1 MLVVASF
8 GQLKR
13 AWELR
18 SSDLVM
24 GGTRSAL
31 AVLLAVLSFVRLG
44 AAPTSEETP
53 LLDAVRNGDQDRVR
67 SLIADQVDVNATDGD
82 GTTALHFAVHAGDLA
97 MTTLL
102 VTGGADVDTPN
113 RFGAIPLALAAE
125 DGGAAVIEALLEAG
139 ANPNGVAAE
148 GETVLMTA
156 ARTGQAGAVRMLL
169 DHGADP
175 NVSEQWRGQ
184 TALMWA
190 AVENNIAAADALL
203 DGGANVHSRSTGGF
217 SPLLFAV
224 RAGHIDMVRTL
235 LAAGA
240 SAEETLLDGTS
251 ALVLATKNAHYE
263 LGALLLV
270 AGANPNADDQGW
282 TALHELKW
290 TRRPNLGFNNP
301 PPLTTGTMSDLEF
314 VRVLSEHGANLDSR
328 QTKEPRNGYRNV
340 LNRIGSTPFLLAAKA
355 ADVELMRLLV
365 ALGADPLLPNED
377 GTTPLMV
384 AAGVGIWAVGES
396 PGTNEEALQALRYAL
411 ELGGEVTTIDTNGD
425 TALHGAIIR
434 SSEPLVRFLLDQG
447 ADIDAMN
454 GEGWTPLRMAKG
466 IFYSNTGKRFPEMEA
481 LLLELGANPALVTGP
496 DNTISDWSDAEAK
509 RDVR

>member
-1 MLVVASF
+1 M
-8 GQLKR
+8 
-13 AWELR
+13 

-24 GGTRSAL
+24 GGTRAAL
-31 AVLLAVLSFVRLG
+31 ALLLTVLAVARLG
-44 AAPTSEETP
+44 AAPPADETP
-53 LLDAVRNGDQDRVR
+53 LIDAVKSGDKNQIRA
-67 SLIADQVDVNATDGD
+67 LLADQVDVNATDGD
-82 GTTALHFAVHAGDLA
+82 GTTALHFAVHDGDLGTA
-97 MTTLL
+97 NLL
-102 VTGGADVDTPN
+102 LAGGAYVDTPN

-125 DGGAAVIEALLEAG
+125 SGSAEIIGALLEAG
-139 ANPNGVAAE
+139 ADANGVAAE

-156 ARTGQAGAVRMLL
+156 ARTGQAQAVRMLL

-190 AVENNIAAADALL
+190 AVENNIEAADALL
-203 DGGANVHSRSTGGF
+203 DGDANIHARSTGGF

-240 SAEETLLDGTS
+240 SPEETLLDGTS

-263 LGALLLV
+263 LGALLLA

-290 TRRPNLGFNNP
+290 TRRPNFGRDNP

-314 VRVLSEHGANLDSR
+314 VRVLAEHGANLDSR
-328 QTKEPRNGYRNV
+328 QTKEPGNGYRNV

-365 ALGADPLLPNED
+365 ALGADSLLPNED

-396 PGTNEEALQALRYAL
+396 PGTNEEALEAVQYAL
-411 ELGGEVTTIDTNGD
+411 GLGGSVTTIDNNGD

-447 ADIDAMN
+447 SDIDAVN
-454 GEGWTPLRMAKG
+454 NEGWTPLRMAKG

-481 LLLELGANPALVTGP
+481 LLLELGADPALATGP
-496 DNTISDWSDAEAK
+496 DNTISDWSYDEAQRGGLTPS
-509 RDVR
+509 RDDR

>member
-1 MLVVASF
+1 
-8 GQLKR
+8 
-13 AWELR
+13 
-18 SSDLVM
+18 
-24 GGTRSAL
+24 
-31 AVLLAVLSFVRLG
+31 
-44 AAPTSEETP
+44 
-53 LLDAVRNGDQDRVR
+53 
-67 SLIADQVDVNATDGD
+67 
-82 GTTALHFAVHAGDLA
+82 
-97 MTTLL
+97 
-102 VTGGADVDTPN
+102 
-113 RFGAIPLALAAE
+113 
-125 DGGAAVIEALLEAG
+125 
-139 ANPNGVAAE
+139 
-148 GETVLMTA
+148 
-156 ARTGQAGAVRMLL
+156 MLL

-301 PPLTTGTMSDLEF
+301 PPPDDSERCLTSSLSACSRST
-314 VRVLSEHGANLDSR
+314 VRISDSR

-396 PGTNEEALQALRYAL
+396 PGTNEETLQALRYAL

>member
-1 MLVVASF
+1 MPTKIRVL
-8 GQLKR
+8 
-13 AWELR
+13 
-18 SSDLVM
+18 
-24 GGTRSAL
+24 GG
-31 AVLLAVLSFVRLG
+31 LLAVALACFAVSAP
-44 AAPTSEETP
+44 AAARVESP
-53 LLDAVRNGDQDRVR
+53 LLDAARTGDVERVR
-67 SLIADQVDVNATDGD
+67 ALLAQAGDPDQPDLD
-82 GTTALHFAVHAGDLA
+82 GTTALHWAANRDDLA
-97 MTTLL
+97 TARLLLDAGARPGVANRYGATPLL
-102 VTGGADVDTPN
+102 VAATNGSAAMLEALLAAGADPDVGLPEGETPLM
-113 RFGAIPLALAAE
+113 RAARAGRVGAVRALLRH
-125 DGGAAVIEALLEAG
+125 GAAVD
-139 ANPNGVAAE
+139 AA
-148 GETVLMTA
+148 
-156 ARTGQAGAVRMLL
+156 
-169 DHGADP
+169 
-175 NVSEQWRGQ
+175 EQWRGQ

-190 AVENNIAAADALL
+190 AVENNIEAADALL
-203 DGGANVHSRSTGGF
+203 DGGANIHARSTGGF

-240 SAEETLLDGTS
+240 SPEETLLDGTS

-263 LGALLLV
+263 LGALLLA

-290 TRRPNLGFNNP
+290 TRRPNFGRDNP

-314 VRVLSEHGANLDSR
+314 VRVLAEHGANLDSR
-328 QTKEPRNGYRNV
+328 QTKEPGNGYRNV

-365 ALGADPLLPNED
+365 ALGADSLLPNED

-396 PGTNEEALQALRYAL
+396 PGTNEEALEAVQYAL
-411 ELGGEVTTIDTNGD
+411 GLGGSVTTIDNNGD

-447 ADIDAMN
+447 SDIDAVN
-454 GEGWTPLRMAKG
+454 NEGWTPLRMAKG

-481 LLLELGANPALVTGP
+481 LLLELGADPALATGP
-496 DNTISDWSDAEAK
+496 DNTISDWSYDEAQRGGLTPS
-509 RDVR
+509 RDDR